1 MTDWYVYILLCK
13 NDKFYT
19 GIAKDP
25 QQRFVVHQNKKG
37 AKYTRMNKPIKIIY
51 IEQCLDRSAA
61 LKRELEIKK
70 LTKINK
76 IKLIKTNFLNSRLSS
91 KIKVNKQG

>member
-25 QQRFVVHQNKKG
+25 QQRFVSHQNKKG

-61 LKRELEIKK
+61 LKREMQIKK
-70 LTKINK
+70 MTKSKK
-76 IKLIKTNFLNSRLSS
+76 IKLVENRYP
-91 KIKVNKQG
+91 G